1 MSAILLSIVVLLAAA
16 GIAFVNQRSFGRLPR
31 GERLER
37 IRRSPN
43 YRDGQFRNLHPTPQ
57 MTSDKGFAG
66 SMWGILFGSKE
77 RREPASALPVLKPD
91 LHRLERAEDALVW
104 FGHSSYLLQ
113 LDGMRLLVDPVLT
126 DKWPMSL
133 FFSPFKGT
141 DVFSPEDMPDID
153 CLIVT
158 HDHWDHLDYRTVMQ
172 LKERIGRVVCPLGV
186 GEHFEY
192 WGFDSDRIVELDWNE
207 SCGLSDGFRI
217 HCLPAR
223 HFSGRGL
230 QRNRSLWA
238 SFLVESPSRRVYLAG
253 DGGYD
258 AHFAEIG
265 RRFAPIDLA
274 VVENGQYNADWRYI
288 HLMPEK
294 LPEAIRDLRP
304 ARVLTVHHS
313 KFALDFKRLM
323 SLLDFVLLP
332 GTGYDDVDG
341 ILAAEVQ
348 VMNMAQVANVDFVTG
363 EVSSPAIK
371 ANITPH
377 GSFRASDGKAVGVE
391 AIVPP
396 QHVDARSYLFNVR
409 IGERNFRCTTDKE
422 LTFEAGRRYTFT
434 LTINRAAAGG
444 EVALSPTIEDWTP
457 GTASSE
463 ETVEVDPDLDAK
475 VVRDIDGNEYA
486 IVRIGTQQ
494 WTGANL
500 RTTHYND
507 GTPITLLE
515 DQEAWAQCE
524 NSEEA
529 AYCLYDNDATN
540 SELYGMLY
548 NWHAANTGKLCPEGW
563 HIPSVEEW
571 KTLSDYLGSNAG
583 AMLKSTS
590 GWSDT
595 WGESK
600 PEYQGTDDYGFTALP
615 GGARKW
621 NQFETLGSKGTW
633 WTTDAVPDYPLSA
646 SYARLDASDQILST
660 GSSWGK
666 ETGCSIRCLK
676 D

>member
-77 RREPASALPVLKPD
+77 RREPASAL
-91 LHRLERAEDALVW
+91 
-104 FGHSSYLLQ
+104 
-113 LDGMRLLVDPVLT
+113 PVLT

-294 LPEAIRDLRP
+294 LPDAIRDLRP

-313 KFALDFKRLM
+313 KFALSRHAWDEPLKNAAEVAAG
-323 SLLDFVLLP
+323 DGFVLLQP
-332 GTGYDDVDG
+332 M
-341 ILAAEVQ
+341 I
-348 VMNMAQVANVDFVTG
+348 G
-363 EVSSPAIK
+363 E
-371 ANITPH
+371 
-377 GSFRASDGKAVGVE
+377 
-391 AIVPP
+391 IVPLADT
-396 QHVDARSYLFNVR
+396 V
-409 IGERNFRCTTDKE
+409 
-422 LTFEAGRRYTFT
+422 RRY
-434 LTINRAAAGG
+434 
-444 EVALSPTIEDWTP
+444 
-457 GTASSE
+457 
-463 ETVEVDPDLDAK
+463 
-475 VVRDIDGNEYA
+475 
-486 IVRIGTQQ
+486 
-494 WTGANL
+494 
-500 RTTHYND
+500 
-507 GTPITLLE
+507 
-515 DQEAWAQCE
+515 EAWWRGI
-524 NSEEA
+524 
-529 AYCLYDNDATN
+529 D
-540 SELYGMLY
+540 
-548 NWHAANTGKLCPEGW
+548 
-563 HIPSVEEW
+563 
-571 KTLSDYLGSNAG
+571 
-583 AMLKSTS
+583 
-590 GWSDT
+590 
-595 WGESK
+595 
-600 PEYQGTDDYGFTALP
+600 
-615 GGARKW
+615 
-621 NQFETLGSKGTW
+621 
-633 WTTDAVPDYPLSA
+633 
-646 SYARLDASDQILST
+646 
-660 GSSWGK
+660 
-666 ETGCSIRCLK
+666 
-676 D
+676 

>member
-1 MSAILLSIVVLLAAA
+1 MKTRDIVFYTTLAVAALAMAGCEKSNDMPQESGPGLPAEIRFAPAIVPLTRATGTAFEEGDTVGIYCVESTDDPAAA
-16 GIAFVNQRSFGRLPR
+16 IV
-31 GERLER
+31 GERYIDNKQLTMTAGTLTGTT
-37 IRRSPN
+37 PC
-43 YRDGQFRNLHPTPQ
+43 FWPT
-57 MTSDKGFAG
+57 
-66 SMWGILFGSKE
+66 
-77 RREPASALPVLKPD
+77 
-91 LHRLERAEDALVW
+91 
-104 FGHSSYLLQ
+104 
-113 LDGMRLLVDPVLT
+113 
-126 DKWPMSL
+126 
-133 FFSPFKGT
+133 
-141 DVFSPEDMPDID
+141 
-153 CLIVT
+153 
-158 HDHWDHLDYRTVMQ
+158 
-172 LKERIGRVVCPLGV
+172 
-186 GEHFEY
+186 EY
-192 WGFDSDRIVELDWNE
+192 T
-207 SCGLSDGFRI
+207 GLSDFYAYFPYNEKGLSDDKQSYEISVALDQSDDEAFRTSD
-217 HCLPAR
+217 HMLAR
-223 HFSGRGL
+223 AQNTART
-230 QRNRSLWA
+230 
-238 SFLVESPSRRVYLAG
+238 
-253 DGGYD
+253 
-258 AHFAEIG
+258 
-265 RRFAPIDLA
+265 
-274 VVENGQYNADWRYI
+274 
-288 HLMPEK
+288 EK
-294 LPEAIRDLRP
+294 AIP
-304 ARVLTVHHS
+304 
-313 KFALDFKRLM
+313 LDFKRLM

-396 QHVDARSYLFNVR
+396 QHIDARSYLFNVR

-563 HIPSVEEW
+563 HIPSQAEW
-571 KTLSDYLGSNAG
+571 QQLAQYVLDADMAAVGSNGEVDETAIAKALAMDYPDDELMWNLPSMIEGDPQPTWPGIDKSKNNATKFSGIPIGFRSYSFNPADGGVQWDHASYSAG
-583 AMLKSTS
+583 WWSSTQ
-590 GWSDT
+590 GVMGEGYCAVVRMWSDN
-595 WGESK
+595 
-600 PEYQGTDDYGFTALP
+600 QRFATDSNFI
-615 GGARKW
+615 GGVGL
-621 NQFETLGSKGTW
+621 T
-633 WTTDAVPDYPLSA
+633 V
-646 SYARLDASDQILST
+646 
-660 GSSWGK
+660 
-666 ETGCSIRCLK
+666 RCLQ

>member
-57 MTSDKGFAG
+57 MTSDKGFVG

-113 LDGMRLLVDPVLT
+113 LDGVRLLVDPVLT

-294 LPEAIRDLRP
+294 LPDAIRDLRP

-313 KFALDFKRLM
+313 KFALSRHAWDEPLKNAAEVAAG
-323 SLLDFVLLP
+323 DGFVLLQP
-332 GTGYDDVDG
+332 M
-341 ILAAEVQ
+341 I
-348 VMNMAQVANVDFVTG
+348 G
-363 EVSSPAIK
+363 E
-371 ANITPH
+371 
-377 GSFRASDGKAVGVE
+377 
-391 AIVPP
+391 IVPLADT
-396 QHVDARSYLFNVR
+396 V
-409 IGERNFRCTTDKE
+409 
-422 LTFEAGRRYTFT
+422 RRY
-434 LTINRAAAGG
+434 
-444 EVALSPTIEDWTP
+444 
-457 GTASSE
+457 
-463 ETVEVDPDLDAK
+463 
-475 VVRDIDGNEYA
+475 
-486 IVRIGTQQ
+486 
-494 WTGANL
+494 
-500 RTTHYND
+500 
-507 GTPITLLE
+507 
-515 DQEAWAQCE
+515 EAWWRGI
-524 NSEEA
+524 
-529 AYCLYDNDATN
+529 D
-540 SELYGMLY
+540 
-548 NWHAANTGKLCPEGW
+548 
-563 HIPSVEEW
+563 
-571 KTLSDYLGSNAG
+571 
-583 AMLKSTS
+583 
-590 GWSDT
+590 
-595 WGESK
+595 
-600 PEYQGTDDYGFTALP
+600 
-615 GGARKW
+615 
-621 NQFETLGSKGTW
+621 
-633 WTTDAVPDYPLSA
+633 
-646 SYARLDASDQILST
+646 
-660 GSSWGK
+660 
-666 ETGCSIRCLK
+666 
-676 D
+676 

>member
-1 MSAILLSIVVLLAAA
+1 MKTRDIVFYATLAVAA
-16 GIAFVNQRSFGRLPR
+16 LA
-31 GERLER
+31 
-37 IRRSPN
+37 
-43 YRDGQFRNLHPTPQ
+43 
-57 MTSDKGFAG
+57 MAG
-66 SMWGILFGSKE
+66 CEKSN
-77 RREPASALPVLKPD
+77 
-91 LHRLERAEDALVW
+91 
-104 FGHSSYLLQ
+104 
-113 LDGMRLLVDPVLT
+113 
-126 DKWPMSL
+126 
-133 FFSPFKGT
+133 
-141 DVFSPEDMPDID
+141 DMP
-153 CLIVT
+153 
-158 HDHWDHLDYRTVMQ
+158 Q
-172 LKERIGRVVCPLGV
+172 
-186 GEHFEY
+186 
-192 WGFDSDRIVELDWNE
+192 E
-207 SCGLSDGFRI
+207 SGPG
-217 HCLPAR
+217 HP
-223 HFSGRGL
+223 
-230 QRNRSLWA
+230 
-238 SFLVESPSRRVYLAG
+238 
-253 DGGYD
+253 
-258 AHFAEIG
+258 AEI
-265 RRFAPIDLA
+265 RFAPAIVPLTRATGTAFEEGDA
-274 VVENGQYNADWRYI
+274 VGIYCVESTDDPAAAIVGERYI
-288 HLMPEK
+288 DNKQLTMTAGTLTGTTPCFWPTEYTGPSDFYAYFPYNEK
-294 LPEAIRDLRP
+294 GLSGDKQSYEISVALDQSDDEAFRTSDHML
-304 ARVLTVHHS
+304 ARAQNTARTE
-313 KFALDFKRLM
+313 KAIPLDFKRLM

-396 QHVDARSYLFNVR
+396 QHVDTRSYLFNVR

-529 AYCLYDNDATN
+529 AYCTTTTQPTASSTVCSTTGMRRTPEN
-540 SELYGMLY
+540 SAPRDG
-548 NWHAANTGKLCPEGW
+548 TFRR
-563 HIPSVEEW
+563 
-571 KTLSDYLGSNAG
+571 
-583 AMLKSTS
+583 LKSGRHSPTI
-590 GWSDT
+590 WAAT
-595 WGESK
+595 
-600 PEYQGTDDYGFTALP
+600 PAP
-615 GGARKW
+615 
-621 NQFETLGSKGTW
+621 
-633 WTTDAVPDYPLSA
+633 
-646 SYARLDASDQILST
+646 
-660 GSSWGK
+660 
-666 ETGCSIRCLK
+666 C
-676 D
+676 

>member
-16 GIAFVNQRSFGRLPR
+16 GIAFVNQWSFGRLPR

-113 LDGMRLLVDPVLT
+113 LDGVRLLVDPVLT

-141 DVFSPEDMPDID
+141 DVFSPEDMPDVD

-186 GEHFEY
+186 GSISSI
-192 WGFDSDRIVELDWNE
+192 GDSIPTGSSNWIGTRAAVCRTG
-207 SCGLSDGFRI
+207 SGSTA
-217 HCLPAR
+217 CLRAI
-223 HFSGRGL
+223 FQGAGCSA
-230 QRNRSLWA
+230 NRSLWA

-294 LPEAIRDLRP
+294 LPDAIRDLRP

-313 KFALDFKRLM
+313 KFALSRHAWDEPLKNAAEAAAG
-323 SLLDFVLLP
+323 DGFVLLQP
-332 GTGYDDVDG
+332 M
-341 ILAAEVQ
+341 I
-348 VMNMAQVANVDFVTG
+348 G
-363 EVSSPAIK
+363 E
-371 ANITPH
+371 
-377 GSFRASDGKAVGVE
+377 
-391 AIVPP
+391 IVPLADT
-396 QHVDARSYLFNVR
+396 V
-409 IGERNFRCTTDKE
+409 
-422 LTFEAGRRYTFT
+422 RRY
-434 LTINRAAAGG
+434 
-444 EVALSPTIEDWTP
+444 
-457 GTASSE
+457 
-463 ETVEVDPDLDAK
+463 
-475 VVRDIDGNEYA
+475 
-486 IVRIGTQQ
+486 
-494 WTGANL
+494 
-500 RTTHYND
+500 
-507 GTPITLLE
+507 
-515 DQEAWAQCE
+515 EAWWRGI
-524 NSEEA
+524 
-529 AYCLYDNDATN
+529 D
-540 SELYGMLY
+540 
-548 NWHAANTGKLCPEGW
+548 
-563 HIPSVEEW
+563 
-571 KTLSDYLGSNAG
+571 
-583 AMLKSTS
+583 
-590 GWSDT
+590 
-595 WGESK
+595 
-600 PEYQGTDDYGFTALP
+600 
-615 GGARKW
+615 
-621 NQFETLGSKGTW
+621 
-633 WTTDAVPDYPLSA
+633 
-646 SYARLDASDQILST
+646 
-660 GSSWGK
+660 
-666 ETGCSIRCLK
+666 
-676 D
+676 

>member
-1 MSAILLSIVVLLAAA
+1 MKTRDIVSYATLAVAA
-16 GIAFVNQRSFGRLPR
+16 LA
-31 GERLER
+31 
-37 IRRSPN
+37 
-43 YRDGQFRNLHPTPQ
+43 
-57 MTSDKGFAG
+57 MAG
-66 SMWGILFGSKE
+66 CEKSN
-77 RREPASALPVLKPD
+77 
-91 LHRLERAEDALVW
+91 
-104 FGHSSYLLQ
+104 
-113 LDGMRLLVDPVLT
+113 
-126 DKWPMSL
+126 
-133 FFSPFKGT
+133 
-141 DVFSPEDMPDID
+141 DMP
-153 CLIVT
+153 
-158 HDHWDHLDYRTVMQ
+158 Q
-172 LKERIGRVVCPLGV
+172 
-186 GEHFEY
+186 
-192 WGFDSDRIVELDWNE
+192 E
-207 SCGLSDGFRI
+207 SGPG
-217 HCLPAR
+217 HP
-223 HFSGRGL
+223 
-230 QRNRSLWA
+230 
-238 SFLVESPSRRVYLAG
+238 
-253 DGGYD
+253 
-258 AHFAEIG
+258 AEI
-265 RRFAPIDLA
+265 RFAPAIVPLTRATSTAFEEGDA
-274 VVENGQYNADWRYI
+274 VGIYCVESTDDPAAAIVGERYI
-288 HLMPEK
+288 DNKQLTMTAGTLTGTTPCFWPTEYTGPSDFYAYFPYNEK
-294 LPEAIRDLRP
+294 GLSGDKQSYEISVALDQSDDEAFRTSDHML
-304 ARVLTVHHS
+304 ARAQNTARTE
-313 KFALDFKRLM
+313 KAIPLDFKRLM

-396 QHVDARSYLFNVR
+396 QHVDTRSYLFNVR

-444 EVALSPTIEDWTP
+444 EVALSPPIEDWTP

-475 VVRDIDGNEYA
+475 VVRDIDANEYA

>member
-1 MSAILLSIVVLLAAA
+1 MRFPLRSTRATTRLSARAITC
-16 GIAFVNQRSFGRLPR
+16 
-31 GERLER
+31 
-37 IRRSPN
+37 SPV
-43 YRDGQFRNLHPTPQ
+43 PQ
-57 MTSDKGFAG
+57 NTA
-66 SMWGILFGSKE
+66 
-77 RREPASALPVLKPD
+77 
-91 LHRLERAEDALVW
+91 
-104 FGHSSYLLQ
+104 
-113 LDGMRLLVDPVLT
+113 
-126 DKWPMSL
+126 
-133 FFSPFKGT
+133 
-141 DVFSPEDMPDID
+141 
-153 CLIVT
+153 
-158 HDHWDHLDYRTVMQ
+158 RT
-172 LKERIGRVVCPLGV
+172 
-186 GEHFEY
+186 
-192 WGFDSDRIVELDWNE
+192 
-207 SCGLSDGFRI
+207 
-217 HCLPAR
+217 
-223 HFSGRGL
+223 
-230 QRNRSLWA
+230 
-238 SFLVESPSRRVYLAG
+238 
-253 DGGYD
+253 
-258 AHFAEIG
+258 
-265 RRFAPIDLA
+265 
-274 VVENGQYNADWRYI
+274 
-288 HLMPEK
+288 EK
-294 LPEAIRDLRP
+294 AIP
-304 ARVLTVHHS
+304 
-313 KFALDFKRLM
+313 LDFKRLM

-463 ETVEVDPDLDAK
+463 ETVEVDPDLDVK

-615 GGARKW
+615 AAPANGTSSRLSVRKGHGGRPTPFLTIHCRLPTPVWMPPTRFFRPAVHGARRRDVR
-621 NQFETLGSKGTW
+621 FAVSKIK
-633 WTTDAVPDYPLSA
+633 
-646 SYARLDASDQILST
+646 R
-660 GSSWGK
+660 
-666 ETGCSIRCLK
+666 
-676 D
+676 

>member
-1 MSAILLSIVVLLAAA
+1 MKTRDIVFYTTLAVAA
-16 GIAFVNQRSFGRLPR
+16 LA
-31 GERLER
+31 
-37 IRRSPN
+37 
-43 YRDGQFRNLHPTPQ
+43 
-57 MTSDKGFAG
+57 MAG
-66 SMWGILFGSKE
+66 CEKSN
-77 RREPASALPVLKPD
+77 
-91 LHRLERAEDALVW
+91 
-104 FGHSSYLLQ
+104 
-113 LDGMRLLVDPVLT
+113 
-126 DKWPMSL
+126 
-133 FFSPFKGT
+133 
-141 DVFSPEDMPDID
+141 DMP
-153 CLIVT
+153 
-158 HDHWDHLDYRTVMQ
+158 Q
-172 LKERIGRVVCPLGV
+172 
-186 GEHFEY
+186 
-192 WGFDSDRIVELDWNE
+192 E
-207 SCGLSDGFRI
+207 SGPG
-217 HCLPAR
+217 LPA
-223 HFSGRGL
+223 
-230 QRNRSLWA
+230 
-238 SFLVESPSRRVYLAG
+238 
-253 DGGYD
+253 
-258 AHFAEIG
+258 EI
-265 RRFAPIDLA
+265 RFAPAIVPLTRATGTAFEEGDA
-274 VVENGQYNADWRYI
+274 VGIYCVESTDDPAAAIVGERYI
-288 HLMPEK
+288 DNKQLTMTAGTLTGTTPCFWPTEYTGPSDFYAYFPYNEK
-294 LPEAIRDLRP
+294 GLSGDKQSYEISVALDQSDDEAFRTSDHML
-304 ARVLTVHHS
+304 ARAQNTARTE
-313 KFALDFKRLM
+313 KAIPLDFKRLM

-396 QHVDARSYLFNVR
+396 QHIDARSYLFNVR

-434 LTINRAAAGG
+434 PTINRAAAGG